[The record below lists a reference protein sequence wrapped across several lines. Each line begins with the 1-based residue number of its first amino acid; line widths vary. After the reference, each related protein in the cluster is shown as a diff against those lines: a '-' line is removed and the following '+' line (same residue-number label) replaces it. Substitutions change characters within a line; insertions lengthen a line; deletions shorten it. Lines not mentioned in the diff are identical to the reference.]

1 MPGDTSLA
9 KLYREF
15 GDRSEIEPIPPGT
28 KWMAVQRESGGDHIK
43 TVVAN
48 EVGTLRFRM
57 TEVEREVPEER
68 EPQVT

>member
-15 GDRSEIEPIPPGT
+15 GGT

-68 EPQVT
+68 T